1 MTMTKNGLI
10 LTGVDGSE
18 LSDSVLDYAIWLSKK
33 SSAPLKLLHTIEHSH
48 HSEQVGH
55 EGNLTPNIKEH
66 LLDELSDEERLESKK
81 LIADGKQI
89 IKGAKDKAEAA
100 GVTDLIAKQR
110 HGSLPEALLD
120 LQSQLSMVVLGSKG
134 HDHEGQLHG
143 LGAQLEDAI
152 RVIKKPIFI
161 AKSGFKTPEKVM
173 FAYNGSPTSHKALNL
188 LASMALF
195 KQDLEIHV
203 VSVQKNLSDA
213 QNLIE
218 DAQSVL
224 NDAGIDMI
232 GQAMTG
238 EAVEVITHYQT
249 THGIDITVMGAFS
262 HGKLHGF
269 FFGSFT
275 TQMLIESNTQFI
287 LVR

>member
-1 MTMTKNGLI
+1 MTTIKNGLI
-10 LTGVDGSE
+10 LAGVDGSK
-18 LSDSVLDYAIWLSKK
+18 LSDAVLDYAIWLAQK
-33 SSAPLKLLHTIEHSH
+33 SSAPLNILHTIEHSH
-48 HSEQVGH
+48 QIEQAGH

-89 IKGAKDKAEAA
+89 LNEAKEKAEAA
-100 GVTDLIAKQR
+100 GIIDLIAKQR
-110 HGSLPEALLD
+110 HGALPEALID
-120 LQSQLSMVVLGSKG
+120 LQTHLSMVVLGSKG
-134 HDHEGQLHG
+134 HDHEGQLDG
-143 LGAQLEDAI
+143 LGAQVEDAI
-152 RVIKKPIFI
+152 RVINKPVFI
-161 AKSGFKTPEKVM
+161 AKSAFKEPKKVM

-195 KQDLEIHV
+195 KQDIEVHV
-203 VSVQKNLSDA
+203 VSVREELSEA

-218 DAQSVL
+218 DAQMVL
-224 NDAGIDMI
+224 NQAGIDMI
-232 GQAMTG
+232 GKALTG
-238 EAVEVITHYQT
+238 DAVEALTQYQVN
-249 THGIDITVMGAFS
+249 HDIDITVMGAFS

-275 TQMLIESNTQFI
+275 TQMLLESHTQFL